1 MPSEPLTET
10 AARGKAHQ
18 LLDNWLAR
26 WPKAT
31 INGYGAAA
39 ARLGFVDAVAPL
51 LAISSLNLAVADIAE
66 PLLVS
71 PAALLGT
78 GEADTAPAAFAA
90 AWQMSLAY
98 WHLRNRRNSHAVVPP
113 LPRIRHTL
121 LTILAP
127 PGALTMEDLEG
138 ITQALQAGIGD
149 QSAVC
154 FAHGAAPDQPVRAR
168 VTVLCLFSPTAA

>member
-1 MPSEPLTET
+1 MRLNLISAALMPSEPLTET

-51 LAISSLNLAVADIAE
+51 LATSSLNLAVADIAE

-78 GEADTAPAAFAA
+78 GEADTAPAA
-90 AWQMSLAY
+90 SST
-98 WHLRNRRNSHAVVPP
+98 LRKGTSMRMFCC
-113 LPRIRHTL
+113 
-121 LTILAP
+121 
-127 PGALTMEDLEG
+127 G
-138 ITQALQAGIGD
+138 
-149 QSAVC
+149 
-154 FAHGAAPDQPVRAR
+154 
-168 VTVLCLFSPTAA
+168 